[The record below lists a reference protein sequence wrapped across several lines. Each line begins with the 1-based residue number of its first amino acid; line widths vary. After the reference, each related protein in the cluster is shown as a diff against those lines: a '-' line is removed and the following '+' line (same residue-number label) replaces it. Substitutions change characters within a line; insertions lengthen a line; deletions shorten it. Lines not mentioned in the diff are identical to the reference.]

1 MVLTVKLATLR
12 HSDAIIGAWL
22 TEMRAP
28 IMPSDVAE
36 WSEGNKRTKVHK
48 GHKEGGFMGG
58 ARGSGRNRDFL
69 GRRTSVI
76 VNLAGA

>member
-1 MVLTVKLATLR
+1 MIFTVKLATLR

-36 WSEGNKRTKVHK
+36 WSEGHK
-48 GHKEGGFMGG
+48 GIRDIKGGGFMGG
-58 ARGSGRNRDFL
+58 ERKREESRFFL
-69 GRRTSVI
+69 GGDGRM
-76 VNLAGA
+76 